1 MYQIFLS
8 IHLLMDI
15 SVASIPWASLVLQ
28 KVKNLP
34 AHRRLGFNPWV
45 RKILWRREWLPT
57 PVFTPRESHGQRSL
71 DKEGFPQTLRILT
84 QEKKRLLINGKGPK
98 LRIITT
104 SLWNRGKGQTC

>member
-1 MYQIFLS
+1 M
-8 IHLLMDI
+8 
-15 SVASIPWASLVLQ
+15 VNVEVRASTHVTVPIASPLHH
-28 KVKNLP
+28 KVP
-34 AHRRLGFNPWV
+34 
-45 RKILWRREWLPT
+45 
-57 PVFTPRESHGQRSL
+57 TPRESHGQRSL

>member
-1 MYQIFLS
+1 MKS
-8 IHLLMDI
+8 ERKG
-15 SVASIPWASLVLQ
+15 IPGGSDGKESTCQ
-28 KVKNLP
+28 C
-34 AHRRLGFNPWV
+34 RRPRFNPWV
-45 RKILWRREWLPT
+45 GKILWRREWLPT